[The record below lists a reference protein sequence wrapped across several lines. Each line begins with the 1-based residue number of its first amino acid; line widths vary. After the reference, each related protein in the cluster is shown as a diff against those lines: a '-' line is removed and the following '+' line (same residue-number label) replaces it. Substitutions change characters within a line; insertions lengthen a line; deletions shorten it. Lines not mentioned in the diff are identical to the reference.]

1 MQNQYEPLGEV
12 AVSDGERS
20 LLVSLRVDWNRNGL
34 YNHALSDMSEFVYSA
49 TTDRALQGAAP
60 AELGFTSGSAAAELS
75 VVVSGEDS
83 LGRSLASIFS
93 PYQIDSPFW
102 TLEPVGVEIE
112 YELGLDTVAYG
123 VLWYPQF
130 IGNIRTI
137 SPDRGANS
145 VEITA
150 LDRVE
155 VLRNTVLFP
164 QWAVSEMHVT
174 QGRTLAQLM
183 ESHYLI
189 DHAIRHCDVSTSPVR
204 PFRYEDIGVG
214 DPVLTTTQAF
224 ISGNGGKP
232 AIIGWEDNPTRQEFP
247 DTEHGVLMYEAIGET
262 HPFAPFPSVKPK
274 VFAAIGNKPN
284 DDMLLWWIKDRDEI
298 NAVGSIVCGFTLIK
312 DIGQNASYYLTMPD
326 TKVAAFRSRDEQEYQ
341 IWMGGGE
348 VWTEFE
354 RQGPTPIGF
363 IGPSVVLPADDI
375 VHIHVAWDVYHPSGP
390 QVYVAAEGTNSGVQD
405 LGLPQTSVQS
415 DDELAGLVE
424 ISHQVAM
431 QDVYFTTTNIGS
443 VGAGLTLKPR
453 PATYAASLDPGL
465 NRLSF
470 MPMRNKPQA
479 WDVCKA
485 VADAELGAVFWT
497 EDGKFVFWNFDTLQT
512 KANTI
517 VREITLDDLRALG
530 ITRSLDSVRNIY
542 AMEKQKARAV
552 VGTIYV
558 SQDVDEFYVPAR
570 TEKKFELFLNTV
582 VSPTPAF
589 VTRYKST
596 SPDPVSTWND
606 DVQHG
611 YVMQFEVSPGV
622 WEEAVGL
629 GTNGVDI
636 TSYYND
642 KGNVVVKI
650 WNGWEGPIRLAL
662 GNGDDSKPAFHLGGS
677 GLIDYD
683 PQTEVLRNDAS
694 VAKYMARSLD
704 LSGELYQDMSNYN
717 NIVSKFLARTN
728 SPIPSSDQIV
738 IPGDP
743 RLQLGDA
750 IRVRDTKGFGEYFD
764 VQIYGITRTFS
775 VDDGLT
781 DTLSV
786 QMVPAGGKWDDV
798 IYGIWGSTF
807 VWT

>member
-1 MQNQYEPLGEV
+1 VQDQFEPEGEL

-20 LLVSLRVDWNRNGL
+20 LLVFLRVDWNRNGL
-34 YNHALSDMSEFVYSA
+34 YDHDLSDMSEFVFSV

-60 AELGFTSGSAAAELS
+60 AELGFTSGSAAAELR
-75 VVVSGEDS
+75 VTVAGEDS
-83 LGRSLASIFS
+83 SGRNLASIFS

-102 TLEPVGVEIE
+102 TQEPIGVEIE
-112 YELGLDTVAYG
+112 YQIGVDTPLG

-137 SPDRGANS
+137 SPDRGANN

-155 VLRNTVLFP
+155 VLRSSIQFP
-164 QWAVSEMHVT
+164 QWAVSEMHVA
-174 QGRTLAQLM
+174 QGKTVAQLM

-204 PFRYEDIGVG
+204 PFRYEDIMAG
-214 DPVLTTTQAF
+214 DPVRTTTQAF

-232 AIIGWEDNPTRQEFP
+232 AIIGWEDNPTRQQFP
-247 DTEHGVLMYEAIGET
+247 DTENGVLMYEGIGET

-274 VFAAIGNKPN
+274 VFAAVGSRPEE
-284 DDMLLWWIKDRDEI
+284 DLLLWWVKDRDQI
-298 NAVGSIVCGFTLIK
+298 NSLGSIVCGFTLIK
-312 DIGQNASYYLTMPD
+312 DIGQSGSHYLTMAD

-341 IWMGGGE
+341 IWMGSGT

-354 RQGPTPIGF
+354 RQGPSPLILT
-363 IGPSVVLPADDI
+363 GPTVTIPADDI
-375 VHIHVAWDVYHPSGP
+375 VHIHVAWDVFHPSGP
-390 QVYVAAEGTNSGVQD
+390 QVYVAAEGNNSGVQD
-405 LGLPQTSVQS
+405 LGSALTRVQT

-424 ISHQVAM
+424 ISRQVAM
-431 QDVYFTTTNIGS
+431 QDIYFTTTNLGS
-443 VGAGLTLKPR
+443 VGAGLTLVPQ
-453 PATYAASLDPGL
+453 PATYAASVDPGL

-479 WDVCKA
+479 WEVCKA

-497 EDGKFVFWNFDTLQT
+497 EDGKFVFWNFDTLQN
-512 KANTI
+512 KAQTI
-517 VREITLDDLRALG
+517 VREITLDDLRALS

-542 AMEKQKARAV
+542 ALEKQKARAV
-552 VGTIYV
+552 LGNIYM
-558 SQDVDEFYVPAR
+558 SQDVDEFYVPAS
-570 TEKKFELFLNTV
+570 TEKTFKLFLNTA

-589 VTRYKST
+589 ATRYKT
-596 SPDPVSTWND
+596 TGGDPVSTFTD
-606 DVQHG
+606 DTIHG
-611 YVMQFEVSPGV
+611 YVFQWFNGTS
-622 WEEAVGL
+622 WNEAATGNTAGL
-629 GTNGVDI
+629 DI
-636 TSYYND
+636 TAYYD
-642 KGNVVVKI
+642 DDGYVVVKI
-650 WNGWEGPIRLAL
+650 WNGWGEDIRLAS
-662 GNGDDSKPAFHLGGS
+662 GSGDDSKPAFHLGGS
-677 GLIDYD
+677 HIVDYD
-683 PQTEVLRNDAS
+683 PQTEILRNDTS
-694 VAKYMARSLD
+694 VDKYLARSLD
-704 LSGELYQDMSNYN
+704 LVGEMYQDMSNYT
-717 NIVSKFLARTN
+717 NILSKFLARTN
-728 SPIPSSDQIV
+728 SPVPSSDQII

-798 IYGIWGSTF
+798 IYGIWESTF